1 MKTKCIIQV
10 IKFIDSPSCQCWF
23 SKRFYVAVSA
33 EVFYFSPVMFSFYS
47 CDSIVES
54 NHLINLSSEQI
65 LIMFYSK
72 ENSWTNTSDKEYLTT
87 KDTFKERDKP
97 GYKP

>member
-1 MKTKCIIQV
+1 MSLFPP
-10 IKFIDSPSCQCWF
+10 KFSILARLCF
-23 SKRFYVAVSA
+23 RFI
-33 EVFYFSPVMFSFYS
+33 PVTP
-47 CDSIVES
+47 IVES

>member
-1 MKTKCIIQV
+1 MIHLHV
-10 IKFIDSPSCQCWF
+10 SADLASV
-23 SKRFYVAVSA
+23 SKITYVAVSA

-47 CDSIVES
+47 CVSIVES

-65 LIMFYSK
+65 FIMFYSK